1 MVYVTFFY
9 IVLGEPVLKS
19 RIKYN
24 TASFVTSAPDITKLP
39 ADTGIEVAFAGR
51 SNAGKSSALNAL
63 TDQKLARTSKT
74 PGRTQLIN
82 TFELAGIENIR
93 LIDLPGYG
101 YAKVPIEMKK
111 KWQKSLGEY
120 LQKRQS
126 LKGIVILMDIRH
138 PLKDLDRDLI
148 NWAIGSEIPVLA
160 LLTKADKLKQ
170 GARKAQVLQVRKELS
185 SLNGDITVH
194 AFSSLKGT
202 GLPEVAKKLDEWF
215 LGPIDTVIPTDL
227 DNDEIS
233 SDA

>member
-1 MVYVTFFY
+1 M
-9 IVLGEPVLKS
+9 LKS

-82 TFELAGIENIR
+82 TFDLADVDDMR

-101 YAKVPIEMKK
+101 FAKVPIEMKK

-170 GARKAQVLQVRKELS
+170 GARKAQVLQVRRELS
-185 SLNGDITVH
+185 ELDGDITVH

-202 GLPEVAKKLDEWF
+202 GLPEVAKKLDEWY
-215 LGPIDTVIPTDL
+215 LGPVIAVPPVEKVA
-227 DNDEIS
+227 DESS
-233 SDA
+233 SDTNTAS

>member
-1 MVYVTFFY
+1 M
-9 IVLGEPVLKS
+9 LKS

-39 ADTGIEVAFAGR
+39 TDTGIEVAFAGR

-82 TFELAGIENIR
+82 TFELADVDNMR

-101 YAKVPIEMKK
+101 FAKVPIEMKK

-126 LKGIVILMDIRH
+126 LKGIVVLMDIRH

-170 GARKAQVLQVRKELS
+170 GARKAQVLQVRRELS
-185 SLNGDITVH
+185 TLEGDITVH

-215 LGPIDTVIPTDL
+215 LGPIVAIPPTDV
-227 DNDEIS
+227 EQTPEP
-233 SDA
+233 DA

>member
-1 MVYVTFFY
+1 M
-9 IVLGEPVLKS
+9 LKS

-82 TFELAGIENIR
+82 TFDLADVDDMR

-101 YAKVPIEMKK
+101 FAKVPIEMKK

-170 GARKAQVLQVRKELS
+170 GPRKSQVLQVRRELS
-185 SLNGDITVH
+185 TLDGDITVH

-215 LGPIDTVIPTDL
+215 LGPVIAVPPT
-227 DNDEIS
+227 S
-233 SDA
+233 H

>member
-1 MVYVTFFY
+1 M
-9 IVLGEPVLKS
+9 LKS

-39 ADTGIEVAFAGR
+39 TDTGIEVAFAGR

-82 TFELAGIENIR
+82 TFELADVDDMR

-101 YAKVPIEMKK
+101 FAKVPIEMKK

-170 GARKAQVLQVRKELS
+170 GARKAQVLQVRRELS
-185 SLNGDITVH
+185 SLEGDITVH

-215 LGPIDTVIPTDL
+215 LGPIVAIPPTDI
-227 DNDEIS
+227 EQTPE

>member
-1 MVYVTFFY
+1 M
-9 IVLGEPVLKS
+9 LKS

-82 TFELAGIENIR
+82 TFDLADVDDMR

-101 YAKVPIEMKK
+101 FAKVPIEMKK

-170 GARKAQVLQVRKELS
+170 GPRKSQVLQVRRELS
-185 SLNGDITVH
+185 TLDGDITVH

-215 LGPIDTVIPTDL
+215 LGPVIAVPPTDEVVT
-227 DNDEIS
+227 DETNPE
-233 SDA
+233 A

>member
-1 MVYVTFFY
+1 M
-9 IVLGEPVLKS
+9 LKS

-39 ADTGIEVAFAGR
+39 DDTGIEVAFAGR

-82 TFELAGIENIR
+82 TFELANVDNMR

-101 YAKVPIEMKK
+101 FAKVPIEMKK

-126 LKGIVILMDIRH
+126 LKGIVVLMDIRH
-138 PLKDLDRDLI
+138 PLKDLDLDLI

-170 GARKAQVLQVRKELS
+170 GARKAQVLQVRRELS
-185 SLNGDITVH
+185 SLEGDITVH

-202 GLPEVAKKLDEWF
+202 GLPELAKKLDEWY
-215 LGPIDTVIPTDL
+215 LGPIVAVPPT
-227 DNDEIS
+227 EQTPE

>member
-1 MVYVTFFY
+1 M
-9 IVLGEPVLKS
+9 LKS

-82 TFELAGIENIR
+82 TFELADVDDMR

-101 YAKVPIEMKK
+101 FAKVPIEMKK

-126 LKGIVILMDIRH
+126 LKGIVVLMDIRH

-170 GARKAQVLQVRKELS
+170 GARKAQVLQVRRELS
-185 SLNGDITVH
+185 TLEGDITVH

-215 LGPIDTVIPTDL
+215 LGPIVAIPPTDV
-227 DNDEIS
+227 EQTPE

>member
-1 MVYVTFFY
+1 M
-9 IVLGEPVLKS
+9 LKS

-82 TFELAGIENIR
+82 TFELADVDDMR

-101 YAKVPIEMKK
+101 FAKVPIEMKK

-170 GARKAQVLQVRKELS
+170 GARKAQVLQVRRELS
-185 SLNGDITVH
+185 TLEGDITVH

-215 LGPIDTVIPTDL
+215 LGPIVAIPPTDAEPTT
-227 DNDEIS
+227 DTG
-233 SDA
+233 A

>member
-1 MVYVTFFY
+1 M
-9 IVLGEPVLKS
+9 LKS

-24 TASFVTSAPDITKLP
+24 TASFVTSAPDISRLP

-51 SNAGKSSALNAL
+51 SNAGKSSALNTL

-82 TFELAGIENIR
+82 TFELDADKR

-101 YAKVPIEMKK
+101 FAKVPIEMKK

-126 LKGIVILMDIRH
+126 LKGIVVLMDIRH

-148 NWAIGSEIPVLA
+148 DWAVGSEIPVLA

-170 GARKAQVLQVRKELS
+170 GARKAQVLQVRRELS
-185 SLNGDITVH
+185 NLEGDITVH

-215 LGPIDTVIPTDL
+215 LGPIEAQAPESD
-227 DNDEIS
+227 DEQPE
-233 SDA
+233 A

>member
-1 MVYVTFFY
+1 M
-9 IVLGEPVLKS
+9 LKS

-24 TASFVTSAPDITKLP
+24 TASFVTSAPDISRLP

-51 SNAGKSSALNAL
+51 SNAGKSSALNTL

-82 TFELAGIENIR
+82 TFELDADKR

-101 YAKVPIEMKK
+101 FAKVPIEMKK

-126 LKGIVILMDIRH
+126 LKGIVVLMDIRH

-148 NWAIGSEIPVLA
+148 DWAVGSEIPVLA

-170 GARKAQVLQVRKELS
+170 GARKAQVLQVRRELS
-185 SLNGDITVH
+185 NLEGDITVH

-215 LGPIDTVIPTDL
+215 LGPIEAQAPES
-227 DNDEIS
+227 DEQPE
-233 SDA
+233 A

>member
-1 MVYVTFFY
+1 M
-9 IVLGEPVLKS
+9 LKS

-39 ADTGIEVAFAGR
+39 TDTGIEVAFAGR

-82 TFELAGIENIR
+82 TFELADVDDMR

-101 YAKVPIEMKK
+101 FAKVPIEMKK

-126 LKGIVILMDIRH
+126 LKGIVVLMDIRH

-170 GARKAQVLQVRKELS
+170 GARKAQVLQVRRELS
-185 SLNGDITVH
+185 TLEGDITVH

-215 LGPIDTVIPTDL
+215 LGPIVAIPPTDV
-227 DNDEIS
+227 EQTPE

>member
-1 MVYVTFFY
+1 M
-9 IVLGEPVLKS
+9 LKS

-82 TFELAGIENIR
+82 TFDLADVDDMR

-101 YAKVPIEMKK
+101 FAKVPIEMKK

-126 LKGIVILMDIRH
+126 LKGIAILMDIRH

-170 GARKAQVLQVRKELS
+170 GPRKSQVLQVRRELS
-185 SLNGDITVH
+185 TLDGDITVH

-215 LGPIDTVIPTDL
+215 LGPVIAVPPTDETIT
-227 DNDEIS
+227 DETNPE
-233 SDA
+233 A

>member
-1 MVYVTFFY
+1 
-9 IVLGEPVLKS
+9 VLKS

-82 TFELAGIENIR
+82 TFDLADVDDMR

-101 YAKVPIEMKK
+101 FAKVPIEMKK

-170 GARKAQVLQVRKELS
+170 GPRKSQVLQVRRELS
-185 SLNGDITVH
+185 TLDGDITVH

-215 LGPIDTVIPTDL
+215 LGPVIAVPPTDEVIT
-227 DNDEIS
+227 DETNPE
-233 SDA
+233 A

>member
-1 MVYVTFFY
+1 M
-9 IVLGEPVLKS
+9 LKS

-39 ADTGIEVAFAGR
+39 DDTGIEVAFAGR

-82 TFELAGIENIR
+82 TFELANVDNMR

-101 YAKVPIEMKK
+101 FAKVPIEMKK

-170 GARKAQVLQVRKELS
+170 GARKAQVLQVRRELS
-185 SLNGDITVH
+185 TLDGDITVH

-215 LGPIDTVIPTDL
+215 LGPIIAVPPTD
-227 DNDEIS
+227 
-233 SDA
+233 DAPRQEADSNV

>member
-1 MVYVTFFY
+1 M
-9 IVLGEPVLKS
+9 LKS

-82 TFELAGIENIR
+82 TFELADVDDMR

-101 YAKVPIEMKK
+101 FAKVPIEMKK

-170 GARKAQVLQVRKELS
+170 GARKAQVLQVRRELS
-185 SLNGDITVH
+185 TLDGDITVH

-215 LGPIDTVIPTDL
+215 LGPIIAIPPQEPEQTP
-227 DNDEIS
+227 E
-233 SDA
+233 SDAS

>member
-1 MVYVTFFY
+1 M
-9 IVLGEPVLKS
+9 LKS

-148 NWAIGSEIPVLA
+148 NWAIGSDIPVLA

>member
-1 MVYVTFFY
+1 M
-9 IVLGEPVLKS
+9 LKS

-82 TFELAGIENIR
+82 TFDLADVDDMR

-101 YAKVPIEMKK
+101 FAKVPIEMKK

-170 GARKAQVLQVRKELS
+170 GPRKSQVLQVRRELS
-185 SLNGDITVH
+185 TLDGDITVH

-215 LGPIDTVIPTDL
+215 LGPVIAVPPTDETIT
-227 DNDEIS
+227 DETNPE
-233 SDA
+233 A

>member
-1 MVYVTFFY
+1 MY
-9 IVLGEPVLKS
+9 LGKPVLKS

-82 TFELAGIENIR
+82 TFELADVDDMR

-101 YAKVPIEMKK
+101 FAKVPIEMKK

-170 GARKAQVLQVRKELS
+170 GARKAQVLQVRRELS
-185 SLNGDITVH
+185 TLDGDITVH

-215 LGPIDTVIPTDL
+215 LGPIIAIPPQEPEQTP
-227 DNDEIS
+227 E
-233 SDA
+233 SDAS

>member
-1 MVYVTFFY
+1 
-9 IVLGEPVLKS
+9 VLKS

-82 TFELAGIENIR
+82 TFDLADVDDMR

-101 YAKVPIEMKK
+101 FAKVPIEMKK

-170 GARKAQVLQVRKELS
+170 GPRKSQVLQVRRELS
-185 SLNGDITVH
+185 TLDGDITVH

-215 LGPIDTVIPTDL
+215 LGPIIAVPPSDETITDET
-227 DNDEIS
+227 NPE
-233 SDA
+233 A

>member
-1 MVYVTFFY
+1 
-9 IVLGEPVLKS
+9 VLKS

-39 ADTGIEVAFAGR
+39 TDTGIEVAFAGR

-82 TFELAGIENIR
+82 TFELADVDNMR

-101 YAKVPIEMKK
+101 FAKVPIEMKK

-126 LKGIVILMDIRH
+126 LKGIVVLMDIRH

-170 GARKAQVLQVRKELS
+170 GARKAQVLQVRRELS
-185 SLNGDITVH
+185 TLEGDITVH

-215 LGPIDTVIPTDL
+215 LGPIVAIPPTDV
-227 DNDEIS
+227 EQTPEP
-233 SDA
+233 DA

>member
-1 MVYVTFFY
+1 M
-9 IVLGEPVLKS
+9 LKS

-39 ADTGIEVAFAGR
+39 TDTGIEVAFAGR

-82 TFELAGIENIR
+82 TFELADVDNMR

-101 YAKVPIEMKK
+101 FAKVPIEMKK

-126 LKGIVILMDIRH
+126 LKGIVVLMDIRH

-170 GARKAQVLQVRKELS
+170 GARKAQVLQVRRELS
-185 SLNGDITVH
+185 TLEGDITVH

-215 LGPIDTVIPTDL
+215 LGPIVAIPPTDA
-227 DNDEIS
+227 EQTPE